1 MGCHFLLQGIFLT
14 QGSNPGLLHCRQTL
28 YRLSHQ
34 GSFFRR
40 EGINT
45 DQCEKEN
52 KNAHNPTV
60 HTILVGL
67 KKFHVHG
74 WKFKSINQKSP
85 LLAGCHNKNTTDW
98 WLKQQ
103 KLIFSTQHE
112 GICRFSFSC
121 DLSPWLVAGR
131 LLTASSPGRPACGL
145 CLGSFS

>member
-103 KLIFSTQHE
+103 KFTFLTVQ
-112 GICRFSFSC
+112 RL
-121 DLSPWLVAGR
+121 DLSPILRCQQDWFSLRAKEGSVWLFSLACR
-131 LLTASSPGRPACGL
+131 LVGL
-145 CLGSFS
+145 